1 MTDDRCPDCGSE
13 IARLRICIQCHAREM
28 SYSMVHQLAH
38 RETIL
43 EAAQMTAETALGPGT
58 WERDPKAR
66 EEWLR
71 QVSAVSAALSE
82 LLARADDTDH

>member
-1 MTDDRCPDCGSE
+1 MVHQLCPDCGSE
-13 IARLRICIQCHAREM
+13 TTTLRICIQCHAREM
-28 SYSMVHQLAH
+28 SYSVVQQLAH

-43 EAAQMTAETALGPGT
+43 EAAQMTAEASLGPGT

-82 LLARADDTDH
+82 LLARTEDTDD